1 MKKIFLLFITV
12 FTLYGCFREE
22 DDSNDI
28 CTSDCTT
35 LQGRVVTTNNQGISG
50 INLTFEFFK
59 GASLSSYTRL
69 ISDINSNDNGNFYD
83 EFYLEDEEIDENSYG
98 NLILRIDE
106 SGLNTREDIIT
117 PDLANIYLECWFDI
131 NNRDTI
137 IEQTY
142 YFPKKTN
149 VVVNLNNFIPLQ
161 ENDRFEVR
169 PLFPYGFENP
179 EPEDYNDILETIY
192 VPTNGP
198 LYKATETNNSLNV
211 ILAQNEKNIIRIY
224 KTKNGVYTYDEII
237 LDVNSSSP
245 NEITIVY

>member
-1 MKKIFLLFITV
+1 MKKLLLLLIIT

-22 DDSNDI
+22 NDTNKV
-28 CTSDCTT
+28 CSSDCTI
-35 LQGRVVTTNNQGISG
+35 LQGRVITTNNEGVSG
-50 INLTFEFFK
+50 INLTFEFFR
-59 GASLSSYTRL
+59 GASISSYTRL
-69 ISDINSNDNGNFYD
+69 ISDINSDNNGNFYD

-98 NLILRIDE
+98 NLILKIDE
-106 SGLNTREDIIT
+106 SDLNNIEDIIT
-117 PDLANIYLECWFDI
+117 PDLANIYLERWFDI
-131 NNRDTI
+131 TNRDTL

-179 EPEDYNDILETIY
+179 EPDYYNDILETTFA
-192 VPTNGP
+192 PTNGP

-211 ILAQNEKNIIRIY
+211 ILAQNEKNIIRVY

-237 LDVNSSSP
+237 IDVNSNSP
-245 NEITIVY
+245 EEITIEY